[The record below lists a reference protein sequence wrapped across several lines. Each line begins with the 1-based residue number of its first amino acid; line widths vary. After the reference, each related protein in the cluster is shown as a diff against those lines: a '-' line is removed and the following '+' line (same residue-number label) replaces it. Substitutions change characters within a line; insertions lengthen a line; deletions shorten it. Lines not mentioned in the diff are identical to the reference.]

1 MDYWLQEA
9 QAADSFNADWTI
21 IGRLCRISSKKIRYG
36 RCSSVRQRRL
46 QRSFFMAK
54 KIKTKKLKSASE
66 LFRSVRK
73 APVPASKVFLSKKEK
88 AKKAATKKIDEEIS

>member
-1 MDYWLQEA
+1 
-9 QAADSFNADWTI
+9 
-21 IGRLCRISSKKIRYG
+21 
-36 RCSSVRQRRL
+36 
-46 QRSFFMAK
+46 MAK